1 MVSVNRRRGIS
12 KVEHADYQ
20 PLHRLLSKYVFILV
34 LIINHLQ
41 NFNH

>member
-1 MVSVNRRRGIS
+1 MKFERIT

-20 PLHRLLSKYVFILV
+20 PIRRLLSKNVFTGL

-41 NFNH
+41 NFSQS